1 MFCSGLSNRVGISAA
16 IVGLS
21 VSVASICIA
30 QGPKGVLPAPT
41 AVKGWAQVGS
51 TKMFNPNN
59 LFDLIDG
66 EAESIKQYSFVACA
80 HAEYGPV
87 GQKVPSLTID
97 IFDMT
102 DPLNSFGLFSS
113 DRSSGTPNKIGVE
126 GVSIPPSGINFWKGR
141 YVVRTTIV
149 KVSPAAQAAQLEF
162 AKAVAAKIPGG
173 GQPPAL
179 VQALPAGRQPRSEK
193 YVRANVVGQG
203 FLKNAITAKYPSAGQ
218 GAELFIAEYP
228 NPTGAKAAL
237 ASYKAYEKAGKGL
250 APVKGVG
257 EDAFSVVDKYAKNVV
272 VSVKGK
278 YCVGIVRVKD
288 AAGAITLV
296 KAAVAKLK

>member
-1 MFCSGLSNRVGISAA
+1 MLRSGLFGRFAIAGIAISLGSASF
-16 IVGLS
+16 G
-21 VSVASICIA
+21 
-30 QGPKGVLPAPT
+30 QGPKSILPGPT
-41 AVKGWAQVGS
+41 AVKGWTQIGT
-51 TKMFNPNN
+51 TKLFDPNN

-97 IFDMT
+97 VFDMT

-126 GVSIPPSGINFWKGR
+126 GVNIPPSGINFWKGR

-162 AKAVAAKIPGG
+162 AKAVVAKIPGG
-173 GQPPAL
+173 GQAPAL
-179 VQALPAGRQPRSEK
+179 VQALPDGRQPRSEK
-193 YVRANVVGQG
+193 YVRANVVGQA
-203 FLKNAITAKYPSAGQ
+203 FLKNAITARYPSAGQ

-228 NPTGAKAAL
+228 SAAGAKAAL
-237 ASYKAYEKAGKGL
+237 ASYRGFEKAGTGL
-250 APVKGVG
+250 AVVKGVG

-272 VSVKGK
+272 VAVKGK
-278 YCVGIVRVKD
+278 YCVGIVRAKD
-288 AAGAITLV
+288 TAGATVLV
-296 KAAVAKLK
+296 EAAVAKLK